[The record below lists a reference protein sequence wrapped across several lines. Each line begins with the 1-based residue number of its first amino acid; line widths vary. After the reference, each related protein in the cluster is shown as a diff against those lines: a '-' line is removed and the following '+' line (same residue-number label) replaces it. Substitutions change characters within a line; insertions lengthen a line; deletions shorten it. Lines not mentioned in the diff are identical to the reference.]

1 MQNDMAEQ
9 QVTVTNKAGIHA
21 RPAALLVKTA
31 SRFESDVFLTCEGTE
46 VNAKSIMS
54 VMMLAAAIGSVVH
67 IRTEGPDEQSAL
79 EAIVELFQSKFHED

>member
-1 MQNDMAEQ
+1 MNMER

-21 RPAALLVKTA
+21 RPAALLVKMA

-54 VMMLAAAIGSVVH
+54 VMMLAAAIGSIVH
-67 IRTEGPDEQSAL
+67 IRIEGPDESHAM
-79 EAIVELFQSKFHED
+79 EAIVQLFDSKFNED